1 MSNKENTIQE
11 IIISDVHIKS
21 YYYNER
27 PNYNKKIKCD
37 DSTNYMCIIER
48 NMKNILKQYP
58 LKMGMNNYEIIV
70 TAKTCVET
78 SNKYYTVVECLYSSK
93 SGFKYRIN

>member
-1 MSNKENTIQE
+1 MNDL
-11 IIISDVHIKS
+11 III
-21 YYYNER
+21 
-27 PNYNKKIKCD
+27 KKIKCD

-58 LKMGMNNYEIIV
+58 LKMGMHNDEIIV
-70 TAKTCVET
+70 IAKACVET
-78 SNKYYTVVECLYSSK
+78 SNKYYTVVKCLYSSK